1 LLKSF
6 AKYTNVDIDE
16 AANLFDYMR
25 HWPNRPNKLLFNN
38 NNNNNHNLT
47 CKAPVCAKKTS
58 VALADRTSR

>member
-25 HWPNRPNKLLFNN
+25 HWPNRPNKLLF
-38 NNNNNHNLT
+38 
-47 CKAPVCAKKTS
+47 KTFDT
-58 VALADRTSR
+58 VYDKRVMC